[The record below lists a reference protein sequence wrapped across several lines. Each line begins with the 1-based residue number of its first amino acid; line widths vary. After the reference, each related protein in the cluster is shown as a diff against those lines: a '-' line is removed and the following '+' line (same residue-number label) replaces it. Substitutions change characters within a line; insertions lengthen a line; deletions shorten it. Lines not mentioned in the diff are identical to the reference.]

1 MSRNEP
7 VLAAVAAAL
16 SELGL
21 CPAEATPVQ
30 TVLVAV
36 SGGPDSICL
45 TDALSRLVGW
55 RSDEQRAGSRATI
68 KQSGKRSGRFAGQL
82 HLAHLHHGLRGA
94 AADADAEFVQAR
106 ARDYGWPVTVGQIDA
121 KREAA
126 RLKLSLQAAARE
138 CRYRFLK
145 ETADRV
151 GAAWIAV
158 AHTAN
163 DQAET
168 LLLRLLRGSG
178 PDGLAGMPMVR
189 EGRIVRPLLRVTREV
204 VLDYLVRRELSFR
217 QDRSNE
223 DRHYTRNRIRAELL
237 PLLVRDYNP
246 AIVARLA
253 ATARIMAEERQLVEE
268 LLSGSWREGLLAA
281 EPGRLIFDR
290 GVIGRQPAAVQRWWL
305 RRALRV
311 LTGGPAGT
319 AKACEEVLR
328 GLGRSNP
335 RMVML
340 RGGVTVKMTETTID
354 VKRTNRVSVRAA
366 RVGGK

>member
-1 MSRNEP
+1 MSKHEP
-7 VLAAVAAAL
+7 VLAAVTAAL

-21 CPAEATPVQ
+21 CPVNVQPGATPVQ

-36 SGGPDSICL
+36 SGGPDSVCL
-45 TDALSRLVGW
+45 LDALSRLVGW
-55 RSDEQRAGSRATI
+55 KPGGLGATI
-68 KQSGKRSGRFAGQL
+68 RRSARFAGRL
-82 HLAHLHHGLRGA
+82 HLAHLHHGLRGE

-106 ARDYGWPVTVGQIDA
+106 AMEYGWPVTVGRIDA

-145 ETADRV
+145 ETAERA
-151 GAAWIAV
+151 GASWIAV

-189 EGRIVRPLLRVTREV
+189 EGRIVRPLLRVTREAV
-204 VLDYLVRRELSFR
+204 IDYLARRELSFR
-217 QDRSNE
+217 EDRSNE

-237 PLLVRDYNP
+237 PLLARDYNP
-246 AIVARLA
+246 AIVVRLA
-253 ATARIMAEERQLVEE
+253 ETTRLMAEERQVVDEVLA
-268 LLSGSWREGLLAA
+268 GNWREGLLAA

-290 GVIGRQPAAVQRWWL
+290 TVIKRQSPAVQRWWL
-305 RRALRV
+305 RRALRL
-311 LTGGPAGT
+311 LTGGPGGT
-319 AKACEEVLR
+319 AKVCEETLR
-328 GLGRSNP
+328 GLRRPGSRT
-335 RMVML
+335 VTL
-340 RGGVTVKMTETTID
+340 RGGLTVRMTETTID
-354 VKRTNRVSVRAA
+354 FKKRADRTSARVA
-366 RVGGK
+366 RVGGS